1 MNRARL
7 NLLLLVIV
15 LALGAGTWMA
25 HQKKNQSKAL
35 LTPIAAEGV
44 SRIVVEWPGSETITL
59 EKKDAAWRLS
69 TPVQWRADR
78 FEAAG
83 ATSLASTEVQAKVE
97 GEGIDLKELGL
108 DPPGHTVRL
117 NGVKIEFGGN
127 DALQSRRYVRV
138 DGTVKLI
145 DDPATAALDKDYSDL
160 IDKSLFAPGDEL
172 VKIELPDFTLSK
184 AADGSWTAPE
194 GTPNASPAALKTLA
208 EGWKNARAMWN
219 EAAPGEAML
228 GTQVRITLKDG
239 RVQDYIVASLD
250 PQFALYSPMLK
261 VRHQLSKAL
270 ADELLKLPAP
280 QAVEAVSA
288 PAAEAAKP

>member
-1 MNRARL
+1 M
-7 NLLLLVIV
+7 
-15 LALGAGTWMA
+15 LALGTGAWVA
-25 HQKKNQSKAL
+25 HQKKNKPKTL

-59 EKKDAAWRLS
+59 EKKDAEWRVA

-83 ATSLASTEVQAKVE
+83 ATSLASTEVQAVVE
-97 GEGIDLKELGL
+97 GEGINLKELGL
-108 DPPGHTVRL
+108 DPPGHSVTL
-117 NGVKIEFGGN
+117 NGVKIEFGGS

-138 DGTVKLI
+138 AGVVKLI

-160 IDKSLFAPGDEL
+160 IDKSLFAASDEL
-172 VKIELPDFTLSK
+172 VKIELPDLTLSR

-194 GTPNASPAALKTLA
+194 GTANATAAALKTLA

-228 GTQVRITLKDG
+228 GTKVRITLKDG
-239 RVQDYIVASLD
+239 RVQDYVVASLD
-250 PQFALYSPMLK
+250 PQFALYSPTLK

-270 ADELLKLPAP
+270 ADELLKLP
-280 QAVEAVSA
+280 Q
-288 PAAEAAKP
+288 PAAASEAGTSTEPAKP